1 MLEILTGA
9 GLATA
14 AGLNAALPLL
24 VLGALDRWTA
34 LVDLPQAW
42 DWLSD
47 PWVLLILGVLL
58 GIEVVA
64 DKIPGVDH
72 VNDLVQTV
80 VRPAAGGL
88 AFGAGAGAQTVT
100 VDDPAAFV
108 GSGAWLPVVLGV
120 VLGLTVHTGKALA
133 RPVVNATTVGTG
145 APVVSAAEDVTSLL
159 LTVTAILVPV
169 LVVALLAVLVVAGV
183 RLVRRRRRR
192 APL

>member
-24 VLGALDRWTA
+24 VLGALDRWTR

-47 PWVLLILGVLL
+47 PWVLLVLAVLL
-58 GIEVVA
+58 AVEVVA

-72 VNDLVQTV
+72 VNDIVQTV
-80 VRPAAGGL
+80 VRPTAGGL

-108 GSGAWLPVVLGV
+108 GSGAWVPVVLGV
-120 VLGLTVHTGKALA
+120 VLALTVHTGKALA
-133 RPVVNATTVGTG
+133 RPLVNVTTVGAG
-145 APVVSAAEDVTSLL
+145 APVVSAAEDVTSLVL
-159 LTVTAILVPV
+159 AVT
-169 LVVALLAVLVVAGV
+169 AVLVPLLVLLLLAALAVAGV
-183 RLVRRRRRR
+183 RLLRRRRRR

>member
-1 MLEILTGA
+1 VLEILTGA

-24 VLGALDRWTA
+24 VLGALDRWTR

-47 PWVLLILGVLL
+47 PWVLLVLAVLL
-58 GIEVVA
+58 AVEVVA

-72 VNDLVQTV
+72 VNDIVQTV
-80 VRPAAGGL
+80 VRPTAGGL

-108 GSGAWLPVVLGV
+108 GSGAWVPVVLGV
-120 VLGLTVHTGKALA
+120 VLALTVHTGKALA
-133 RPVVNATTVGTG
+133 RPLVNVTTVGAG
-145 APVVSAAEDVTSLL
+145 APVVSAAEDVTSLVL
-159 LTVTAILVPV
+159 AVT
-169 LVVALLAVLVVAGV
+169 AVLVPLLVLLLLAALAVAGV
-183 RLVRRRRRR
+183 RLLRRRRRR